1 MKSLKILI
9 LVAATVA
16 LVTQTSAADSS
27 AVAAQEDTLL
37 QKLETLNREVV
48 AVQRQL
54 KAIRDSDPERHKED
68 NEKIIA
74 LQTAQSTESN
84 ASSNAFG
91 AVIKKVKLQQS
102 VFDKDAFA
110 KPASI
115 SYTHSGGGSSSYA
128 LDVGLGL
135 EMQPRF
141 FPWGETLS
149 SSFGVDYHR
158 NSTVG
163 ALKNLFQAGAQF
175 EDTLGFA
182 ASSGVSLDTTGDVAY
197 KVNRVNHVDSVEGS
211 FKIHPVITFEKMGL
225 AGLSFLNTDNFHRT
239 GCARWRW
246 EPFFGAQYENA
257 VQTGSATASGRHV
270 LLGYGAELLLYPF
283 YRSIGKKVEVTA
295 SYKGWQPFSQ
305 TGVYRA
311 EKNSSFFEG
320 GITYLFVESNPI
332 KVGAETSETLDMGL
346 TLKYQNGDNLETGDK
361 HLDLFTVALTSRF

>member
-1 MKSLKILI
+1 MKSLRILI
-9 LVAATVA
+9 LPTAFVA
-16 LVTQTSAADSS
+16 LATQSLAADSS
-27 AVAAQEDTLL
+27 VVAVQEEMLL
-37 QKLETLNREVV
+37 EKLESLNREVL
-48 AVQRQL
+48 AVQQQL
-54 KAIRDSDPERHKED
+54 KAIRDPDPERHLGD
-68 NEKIIA
+68 YEKTIA
-74 LQTAQSTESN
+74 LETVESTP

-91 AVIKKVKLQQS
+91 AVIKKIKLQQS

-115 SYTHSGGGSSSYA
+115 SYTHSGAGSSSFA
-128 LDVGLGL
+128 LDAGLGF

-149 SSFGVDYHR
+149 SSLGLDYHR

-182 ASSGVSLDTTGDVAY
+182 ASSGISFDTAGDIGY
-197 KVNRVNHVDSVEGS
+197 KINRVKHVDSVEGS

-246 EPFFGAQYENA
+246 EPFVGAQYENA
-257 VQTGSATASGRHV
+257 VQTGSATESGRHV
-270 LLGYGAELLLYPF
+270 LISYGAELLLQPF

-305 TGVYRA
+305 TGVYRG
-311 EKNSSFFEG
+311 ERNSSIFEAE
-320 GITYLFVESNPI
+320 ITYLFVESNPI

-361 HLDLFTVALTSRF
+361 HLDVFTVALTSRF